1 MNRNRFLRS
10 IGLISGGLALHPV
23 GPVYSSP
30 DEFSRALSGASGED
44 DFWKKIREQFTYPED
59 FIYFNTGGIGAA
71 PIAVL
76 DMVDSNMRLLEKSP
90 RPGHDEKDWIDIKE
104 SCAPFFGPGCEH
116 AELAL
121 TNTATEGINIILNGL
136 GLKPGDEV
144 ITSTHEHV
152 ALEVPLLN
160 QMNINGIVI
169 RTFEP
174 DRADGAN
181 NLNRIRELINGKTR
195 LIFHSHIT
203 CTTGQLLP
211 VAEIGKM
218 AHERGI
224 LYAVDGAQAAGTM
237 PIDLKALNIDFY
249 ACCGHKWMLGPK
261 RTGLL
266 YVRKDKLPLLQP
278 VTVGAYSDLSHD
290 LLKGEL
296 ELRETAGKFEY
307 GTQNESLFRGL
318 QTAARFLQ
326 AIGLQKI
333 KDHNR
338 GLAEQFCQGL
348 SRIPGTEILS
358 PAEEQYRTSM
368 ITFRLKSKGY
378 QETSNY
384 LTGEKRIRVRV
395 VPEAGMNAVRASFHV
410 YNQAFEV
417 DRILEELRNY
427 AR

>member
-1 MNRNRFLRS
+1 MNRNRFIRS
-10 IGLISGGLALHPV
+10 IGLISGGLALHPA
-23 GPVYSSP
+23 GPVFSSP
-30 DEFSRALSGASGED
+30 DEFSIALAGARDEK
-44 DFWKKIREQFTYPED
+44 DFWKKIREQFIYPD
-59 FIYFNTGGIGAA
+59 DYIYFNTGGIGAA
-71 PIAVL
+71 PLAVL
-76 DMVDSNMRLLEKSP
+76 DMVNDTMRQLEKSP
-90 RPGHDEKDWIDIKE
+90 RPGHDEKDWIAIKE

-136 GLKPGDEV
+136 QLKPGDEV
-144 ITSTHEHV
+144 ITSSHEHV
-152 ALEVPLLN
+152 AMEVPLLN
-160 QMNINGIVI
+160 HRNINGIVI

-174 DRADGAN
+174 DRNSGAN
-181 NLNRIRELINGKTR
+181 NVNRVRELITGNTR

-218 AHERGI
+218 AHERNI

-237 PIDLKALNIDFY
+237 PLDLKALNIDFY

-266 YVRKDKLPLLQP
+266 YVRKDKLPLLHP
-278 VTVGAYSDLSHD
+278 TTVGAYSNLSHD

-296 ELRETAGKFEY
+296 KLRETAGKFEY

-318 QTAARFLQ
+318 QTAAQFML
-326 AIGLQKI
+326 AIGLPRI
-333 KDHNR
+333 REHNR
-338 GLAEQFCQGL
+338 GLAELFCQGL
-348 SRIPGTEILS
+348 SKIPGTEILS
-358 PAEEQYRTSM
+358 PSEEQYRTSM
-368 ITFRLKSKGY
+368 ITFRLKNKDY
-378 QETSNY
+378 QETANY

-395 VPEAGMNAVRASFHV
+395 VPEAGINAVRASFHV

-417 DRILEELRNY
+417 ERILDELRNY
-427 AR
+427 AH